1 MSSVKE
7 LEEKVKE
14 LMKEIEALKQQ
25 DKTEEFEYT
34 FEKFESYW
42 TMHSGD
48 KVFQAKWSN
57 HDLDFERYSQG
68 NVFKTKEEAERE
80 RDKRALLTRF
90 RQFRDKCNGEWEPEW
105 INHQERKYFMGYLA
119 ESEIYVV
126 DYCVQKN
133 VLNLFGYFKNADDCE
148 RAIELFGD
156 KIKKLFM
163 EEAK

>member
-1 MSSVKE
+1 MSTIAE
-7 LEEKVKE
+7 LEDKVKE
-14 LMKEIEALKQQ
+14 LMKEIETLKQ
-25 DKTEEFEYT
+25 KEKSEKFEYT

-48 KVFQAKWSN
+48 KVFQAMWSN

-90 RQFRDKCNGEWEPEW
+90 RQFRDKCNGEWKPKW
-105 INHQERKYFMGYLA
+105 INNQERKYFMGYLA

-133 VLNLFGYFKNADDCE
+133 VLNWFGYFKNADDCN

-156 KIKKLFM
+156 EIIRLWVD
-163 EEAK
+163 E